1 MGRLYDELR
10 RRKVFRVATTYL
22 VAAWLLLQVSE
33 LLVPVLA
40 LPEWSTRLVL
50 LLLVI
55 GFIPAVIVAWAYELA
70 PGGLQREAEADG
82 SIVTSPVKLSLAL
95 ITSSAVTFLILVG
108 GSGYWYLTA
117 DERWASSEAFPM
129 LEKLA
134 DTGHWEE
141 AYTVAKEIERR
152 LPESQDLAD
161 TWKTIGF
168 VTTIE
173 STPSGA
179 EVYRR
184 PYGGLDEK
192 WQHLGSTPVSDVN
205 IPFGFSVIRLELDER
220 PPIVRVIGG
229 ETAGLSRLP
238 IRDVPFTDGAAITPG
253 AFSFDSVET
262 IPEGMVRVPGYDLLI
277 EGESTFIDDFYIGR
291 YEVTNREYKI
301 FVDSDGYSNPRYWEH
316 EFVENGELVDRETAM
331 ARFVDDSGR
340 PGPRF
345 WIGGS
350 YPDGEDDFPVNGVN
364 WYEAA
369 AYAAYMG
376 RELPSIHHWRR
387 AHAAGMIER
396 QLSTSNLAS
405 AQVSQVGT
413 DLGMGWTGTYGMIG
427 NVREWCFNE
436 VEGLRTIVGGSFADP
451 AYFSQQSID
460 DPGAAAPFDRS
471 TENGFRLAETRDTQ
485 QIAERL
491 HAPIEFRSEP
501 EIDDP
506 VPDAVFQAYL
516 SGFEYERLP
525 LDSAVEESVETRHWI
540 RYRISIASHRAG
552 ERIALY
558 LYVPNTAATNYQT
571 IIYWPTITALITD
584 SIDQQFVHLDFALR
598 NGRAVLFPV
607 VEGILERRR
616 ASFPNWSSI
625 AGRDLVIEAIKDM
638 RRSIDYLESRADIND
653 AAIAFYGYSWGGR
666 LGPIAL
672 AVEPKRLK
680 VGILNQAGLQHLS
693 IPETSVL
700 NYLPRVSAPVL
711 QFNGR
716 YDTDFRFESSAKPFF
731 DLLGTSPDF
740 KKHVVND
747 TSHYVPREIV
757 IGETLDWLDEHLGP
771 VN

>member
-10 RRKVFRVATTYL
+10 RRKVFRVAATYL
-22 VAAWLLLQVSE
+22 VAAWLLLQVSS
-33 LLVPVLA
+33 LLVPELA

-55 GFIPAVIVAWAYELA
+55 GFIPALIVAWAYELA
-70 PGGLQREAEADG
+70 PGGLQREGEADG
-82 SIVTSPVKLSLAL
+82 STVAAPMKLSLAL
-95 ITSSAVTFLILVG
+95 IASATVTLLVLVG

-117 DERWASSEAFPM
+117 DERWASNEAFPR

-134 DTGHWEE
+134 DAGHWEE
-141 AYTVAKEIERR
+141 AYTVAREIERR
-152 LPESQDLAD
+152 QPENRDLAD

-168 VTTIE
+168 VTSIE

-179 EVYRR
+179 QVYRR
-184 PYGGLDEK
+184 PYGELDGE
-192 WQHLGSTPVSDVN
+192 WQQLGTTPVSDVN
-205 IPFGFSVIRLELDER
+205 IPFGYSVIRLELDDR
-220 PPIVRVIGG
+220 PPIERVIGG
-229 ETAGLSRLP
+229 ETAGRIRLRF
-238 IRDVPFTDGAAITPG
+238 RDVPGTDGAAISPG
-253 AFSFDSVET
+253 AFTFDTVDT

-277 EGESTFIDDFYIGR
+277 EGESIFVDDFYIGR

-301 FVDSDGYSNPRYWEH
+301 FVDSGGYSNPRYWKH
-316 EFVENGELVDRETAM
+316 DFVENGEIVDRETAM
-331 ARFVDDSGR
+331 AKFVDKSGR

-350 YPDGEDDFPVNGVN
+350 YIDGGDDFPVTGVS

-369 AYAAYMG
+369 AYALYKG

-387 AHAAGMIER
+387 AHAAGMIGQ

-413 DLGMGWTGTYGMIG
+413 HLGMGWTGTYGMIG

-436 VEGLRTIVGGSFADP
+436 VEGLRTIVGGSFSDP

-460 DPGAAAPFDRS
+460 DPGASVPFDRS
-471 TENGFRLAETRDTQ
+471 AENGIRLAETRDTQ
-485 QIAERL
+485 QVAERL
-491 HAPIEFRSEP
+491 NAPIEFRSEP
-501 EIDDP
+501 KIDDP

-516 SGFEYERLP
+516 SVFEYQRLP
-525 LDSAVEESVETRHWI
+525 LDSIVEESIESRHWTRH
-540 RYRISIASHRAG
+540 RVSIASHRAG

-558 LYVPNTAATNYQT
+558 LYLPNTPATNYQT
-571 IIYWPTITALITD
+571 IVYWPTISALITD

-607 VEGILERRR
+607 VDGILERRR
-616 ASFPNWSSI
+616 PSFPNWSSI

-700 NYLPRVSAPVL
+700 NYLPRVSQPVL

-731 DLLGTSPDF
+731 DLLGTSL
-740 KKHVVND
+740 KRHVVSD
-747 TSHYVPREIV
+747 TGHYVPREDV
-757 IGETLDWLDEHLGP
+757 IGEVLDWLDEYLGP